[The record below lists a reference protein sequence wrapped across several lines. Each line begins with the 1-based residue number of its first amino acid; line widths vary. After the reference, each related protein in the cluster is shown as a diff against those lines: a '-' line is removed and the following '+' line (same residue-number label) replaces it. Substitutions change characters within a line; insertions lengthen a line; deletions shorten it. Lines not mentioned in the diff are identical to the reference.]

1 MANLG
6 DHDISEKSRI
16 LALVFLTLGSILAT
30 TVLLALAQQW
40 WIYDVFREQSTPV
53 SAALHMALWGG
64 FMFAFSRAR
73 PIGRG
78 LVRIIGKSFWLALH
92 VPLFIFFLVVPLC
105 LMAARMIL
113 AAPAALLR
121 IILGPG
127 YEVLCA
133 QVRMHLDPLLRR
145 IEALRNRARPLLHR
159 IAQIRAAMGRERK
172 LRRAY
177 RTEFQSQFESYR
189 AFRAHF
195 DALGCAEEARKAK
208 EAAEPF
214 RVACR
219 LLGLSE
225 DGKFSE
231 QEFKARY
238 RTLMKSLHPDV
249 AGPNARA
256 ADVNAASVKIKER
269 KGWS

>member
-1 MANLG
+1 MGNLG

-16 LALVFLTLGSILAT
+16 LALVFMTLGSILAT
-30 TVLLALAQQW
+30 TALLALAQQW
-40 WIYDVFREQSTPV
+40 WIYDFAYDQSVEV
-53 SAALHMALWGG
+53 SAALHLALWGG

-78 LVRIIGKSFWLALH
+78 LLRFIEKPVWLTGTILLFIVFLA
-92 VPLFIFFLVVPLC
+92 VPLIR
-105 LMAARMIL
+105 MAARMIL

-121 IILGPG
+121 MLLGPG

-145 IEALRNRARPLLHR
+145 TSALRNRARPIWNR
-159 IAQIRAAMGRERK
+159 IAQICAAMAKERK

-177 RTEFQSQFESYR
+177 RTEFRGQFASYR

-195 DALGCAEEARKAK
+195 DALGSAEEARKDK
-208 EAAEPF
+208 AAADPF
-214 RVACR
+214 RAACR
-219 LLGLSE
+219 LLGLPE

-231 QEFKARY
+231 TAFKARY
-238 RTLMKSLHPDV
+238 RALMKSLHPDV

-256 ADVNAASVKIKER
+256 ADVNAASAVIKQR
-269 KGWS
+269 KAWS